1 MNQPHSIATQ
11 HETLFEHGYPI
22 DAPDLRRLYEN
33 AKRDQWN
40 AAKDIDW
47 NQPFDPADGV
57 LADDLI
63 DIYNTPHWDRLTRE
77 ERAEFNRRFANWR
90 LGVLLYGEHGA
101 MLVCSQLVESVSGS
115 DAKLFQATQV
125 MDEARHTEVLA
136 RYVEQRLGGLRYPL
150 PGFEKELFDTMLGE
164 RRWTIKTIGL
174 QLVAETFAVALFRM
188 LAESSKDPLLR
199 QICQYILQDESRHM
213 GFGML
218 SLPDVMGE
226 MTDAERKELEEF
238 TQWALVQ
245 HPHRP
250 VPRAGLPRAGLRR
263 QARSRPSTRIG
274 ASARPAP
281 RARTSASCSA
291 RTCTARCWEP
301 PEGRPADRAH
311 APRPGVGRHQ
321 NAGLNGW
328 GPAGPPDPQRSERPG
343 EAGPLLCRRR
353 LGASHSLGD
362 LLPSR
367 RAVACARNLSP
378 AAVVS
383 ASKGGSAWIG
393 EFASSPNRST
403 PTTSPVV
410 SSFGGRR

>member
-1 MNQPHSIATQ
+1 MNQPHTIATQ
-11 HETLFEHGYPI
+11 HDTLFEHGYPI

-63 DIYNTPHWDRLTRE
+63 DIYNTPHWDRLSRE

-218 SLPDVMGE
+218 SLPDVVGE
-226 MTDAERKELEEF
+226 MTDGERKELEEF
-238 TQWALVQ
+238 TQWALVRTLTGQ
-245 HPHRP
+245 FPEPVFRELGFDDGDIKAIHAHRRERAAGAEGSHFRKLFRKDLHGTLLANLQKVGLLTERMRP
-250 VPRAGLPRAGLRR
+250 GLESVGIRVPR
-263 QARSRPSTRIG
+263 
-274 ASARPAP
+274 
-281 RARTSASCSA
+281 
-291 RTCTARCWEP
+291 
-301 PEGRPADRAH
+301 
-311 APRPGVGRHQ
+311 
-321 NAGLNGW
+321 
-328 GPAGPPDPQRSERPG
+328 
-343 EAGPLLCRRR
+343 
-353 LGASHSLGD
+353 
-362 LLPSR
+362 
-367 RAVACARNLSP
+367 
-378 AAVVS
+378 
-383 ASKGGSAWIG
+383 
-393 EFASSPNRST
+393 
-403 PTTSPVV
+403 
-410 SSFGGRR
+410 

>member
-11 HETLFEHGYPI
+11 HDTLFEHAYPI

-136 RYVEQRLGGLRYPL
+136 RYVDQRLGGLRYPL

-218 SLPDVMGE
+218 SLPDVVGQ

-238 TQWALVQ
+238 THWALVRTLTGQ
-245 HPHRP
+245 FPEPVFRELGFDDKDIKAIHSHRRERAAGAEGSHFRKLFRKDLHGTLLANLQKVGLLTERIRP
-250 VPRAGLPRAGLRR
+250 RLESVGIRVPA
-263 QARSRPSTRIG
+263 
-274 ASARPAP
+274 
-281 RARTSASCSA
+281 
-291 RTCTARCWEP
+291 
-301 PEGRPADRAH
+301 
-311 APRPGVGRHQ
+311 
-321 NAGLNGW
+321 
-328 GPAGPPDPQRSERPG
+328 
-343 EAGPLLCRRR
+343 
-353 LGASHSLGD
+353 
-362 LLPSR
+362 
-367 RAVACARNLSP
+367 LS
-378 AAVVS
+378 
-383 ASKGGSAWIG
+383 
-393 EFASSPNRST
+393 
-403 PTTSPVV
+403 
-410 SSFGGRR
+410 